1 MIDFTTIQTFPAE
14 QVLLKQVAEVTNQNV
29 ILVKS
34 NKSLKGI
41 AIFLG
46 FTIVGLAITV
56 VVIKKA
62 NEKAYKK

>member
-29 ILVKS
+29 MLVES

-62 NEKAYKK
+62 NERAYKK